1 MAQAIWSERQQGVQ
15 GEAQRP
21 PLIVIIGQPNVGK
34 SLLFHRLTG
43 RYVTVSNYPGTTVE
57 VTRGLMHYNGRSFLV
72 IDSPG
77 LYSLN
82 PITEE
87 ERVARRILLQE
98 RPDLVLH
105 VVDAKNLAR
114 MLPLTLQL
122 IELGIPTILVL
133 NMMDELTKAGLQL
146 SIDALRQQL
155 AIPVVPTVCLT
166 GQGISELK
174 RLIDEQLSRRN
185 GSAAVYARD

>member
-1 MAQAIWSERQQGVQ
+1 MLAEQADGEWGV
-15 GEAQRP
+15 AQRL
-21 PLIVIIGQPNVGK
+21 PLVVITGQPNVGK
-34 SLLFHRLTG
+34 SVLFHRLTG

-57 VTRGLMHYNGRSFLV
+57 ITRGIMRHNGHSYTV

-77 LYSLN
+77 LYSLV

-87 ERVARRILLQE
+87 ERVARTILLHE

-133 NMMDELTKAGLQL
+133 NMMDELERAGLQI

-166 GQGISELK
+166 GRGIPELK
-174 RLIDEQLSRRN
+174 ELINEQLTDRHRST
-185 GSAAVYARD
+185 ALFARD

>member
-1 MAQAIWSERQQGVQ
+1 MVETIAMEQRREKRGTARRQ
-15 GEAQRP
+15 
-21 PLIVIIGQPNVGK
+21 PLVVITGQPNVGK
-34 SLLFHRLTG
+34 SVLFHRLTG

-57 VTRGLMHYNGRSFLV
+57 ITRGTMHHNGRRFTI

-87 ERVARRILLQE
+87 ERVARRILLHD

-133 NMMDELTKAGLQL
+133 NMMDELERAGLQI
-146 SIDALRQQL
+146 STAALQAQL

-166 GQGISELK
+166 GEGIPQLK
-174 RLIDEQLSRRN
+174 ELIDEQL
-185 GSAAVYARD
+185 AD

>member
-1 MAQAIWSERQQGVQ
+1 MPRPAQEISAEK
-15 GEAQRP
+15 RP
-21 PLIVIIGQPNVGK
+21 PLIMIVGNPNVGK
-34 SLLFHRLTG
+34 SVLFHKLTG

-57 VTRGLMHYNGRSFLV
+57 ITQGTLHYKGHRYTV

-87 ERVARRILLQE
+87 EQVARRMLLRQ

-114 MLPLTLQL
+114 MLPLTLQ
-122 IELGIPTILVL
+122 IMELGLPVVLVL
-133 NMMDELTKAGLQL
+133 NMMDELERAGLQVD
-146 SIDALRQQL
+146 IPALRQSL
-155 AIPVVPTVCLT
+155 GIPIIPTVSLS
-166 GQGISELK
+166 GRGIAELK
-174 RLIDEQLSRRN
+174 ELIDEHFHPSASPHLS
-185 GSAAVYARD
+185 ACD

>member
-1 MAQAIWSERQQGVQ
+1 MWIERKQDEQG
-15 GEAQRP
+15 AAHRL
-21 PLIVIIGQPNVGK
+21 PLVVIAGQPNVGK
-34 SLLFHRLTG
+34 SVLFHRLTG

-57 VTRGLMHYNGRSFLV
+57 ITRGIMHHNGRRFTV

-77 LYSLN
+77 LYSLS

-98 RPDLVLH
+98 HPDLVLH

-133 NMMDELTKAGLQL
+133 NMMDELERAGLQI
-146 SIDALRQQL
+146 SVDMLRQQL
-155 AIPVVPTVCLT
+155 AIPVAPTVCLT
-166 GQGISELK
+166 GRGIPELK
-174 RLIDEQLSRRN
+174 ELIDEQLTCRD
-185 GSAAVYARD
+185 SAMALSAGD